1 MMTVR
6 SLIFFLAVIPFAARA
21 QALEVKKETSRI
33 EGQNTAGY
41 QVAMAASESE
51 VKNSLTKYLKGMGK
65 TRISGDYITL
75 AEPLINGKKYPNT
88 LYATTRV
95 TGNTVAAWI
104 GMPSVEGKGAAQDS
118 DLSQLAYDFGVAFRR
133 EQIQLKIDE
142 SLRAVQA
149 VEKQQSRL
157 VNQNKDLT
165 IKIET
170 NKREKI
176 QLEKALAGNK
186 VELETLSKQLQDNKK
201 AQDSVAAAGEQI
213 KKVVEMHKAK
223 QSQVH

>member
-1 MMTVR
+1 MTAK
-6 SLIFFLAVIPFAARA
+6 SLIFFLAAIPFASYS
-21 QALEVKKETSRI
+21 QALEVKKENSRI

-41 QVAMAASESE
+41 QVAMSAAESE
-51 VKNSLTKYLKGMGK
+51 VRNSLTKYLKGMGK
-65 TRISGDYITL
+65 TRISGDYMTV
-75 AEPLINGKKYPNT
+75 AEPLIKGKKYPNT

-104 GMPSVEGKGAAQDS
+104 GMPSVEGKGGAQDS
-118 DLSQLAYDFGVAFRR
+118 DLKQLVYDFGVVFHR

-142 SLRAVQA
+142 SVRALQA

-157 VNQNKDLT
+157 VNQNKDLN

-186 VELETLSKQLQDNKK
+186 VELETLSKKLQENKK

-213 KKVVEMHKAK
+213 KKVVEMHKAR
-223 QSQVH
+223 QTQIH